1 MIQQISE
8 PDLENILDTL
18 KTKIFYELNCHR
30 IGTIQA
36 FDPISQTATV
46 QFIDKQVQ
54 NAFSIQERLFDLAPV
69 TDCPVV
75 IVSGGGGF
83 VNTPI
88 QVGDECVVL
97 FNDRDIDLWLATG
110 GVQKPNTKRT
120 HSWSDAIVLVGV
132 FSAVRALQNYDAT
145 SLGLQYK
152 NSKILIKQDGSIE
165 IDAQSNITIN
175 SNGSKIAIKNTATD
189 LKTILTQKI
198 ANDNAFLTALST
210 ALQNNTGYGGF
221 RGSFQP
227 QINTYITQN
236 TTINN
241 LILQLLL

>member
-36 FDPISQTATV
+36 FDPVKQTATV
-46 QFIDKQVQ
+46 QFVDKQVQ
-54 NAFSIQERLFDLAPV
+54 NAFSIAERLFDLAPV

-83 VNTPI
+83 VNVPI
-88 QVGDECVVL
+88 TIGDECVVL
-97 FNDRDIDLWLATG
+97 FNDRDIDLWLQTG
-110 GVQKPNTKRT
+110 GIQKPNSKRT
-120 HSWSDAIVLVGV
+120 HSWSDAIALVGV
-132 FSAVRALQNYDAT
+132 FSAVKSLQNYEST

-152 NSKILIKQDGSIE
+152 GSKIFIKQDGSIE

-175 SNGSKIAIKNTATD
+175 SNSSKIAIKNTATD

-198 ANDNAFLTALST
+198 ANDNAFLAAFAA
-210 ALQNNTGYGGF
+210 ALQANTTYATF
-221 RGSFQP
+221 RAAFQP

-236 TTINN
+236 TTINS